1 MRFKKFLTA
10 ALAAAT
16 FAFGSVAS
24 AEENPTCVLMRFTD
38 DTRFVKIESAP
49 SLSDLVMEKLLI
61 SGKFNL
67 METKVIDADMEDML
81 YEERALEFK
90 QAAEAAA
97 SGNYSTL
104 FEGEG
109 FNAEK
114 AQTIATAQVG
124 QFVSPAITSAI
135 GKQHGAEYLIQG
147 TIINLGTGN
156 WMDMTTANA
165 LSYAQTASQFM
176 SLFGTSMA
184 GAAAAL
190 GPIGMLASVAS
201 MVQMNVGGV
210 AVQADLRLIKA
221 ETGEVV
227 WQKMVIGKKTRKEYS
242 VGFVKVGSTKLS
254 NEMYAVAMDNAAEAI
269 ANALIE
275 DLDANKLFAD
285 REAEASS

>member
-1 MRFKKFLTA
+1 MNFKKFLTA

-16 FAFGSVAS
+16 FLFGSS
-24 AEENPTCVLMRFTD
+24 AYAQENPTCVLMRFTD
-38 DTRFVKIESAP
+38 DTRYAKLDSAA

-61 SGKFNL
+61 SGKFNFT
-67 METKVIDADMEDML
+67 ETKVIDSDMENML

-90 QAAEAAA
+90 QAAQAAA
-97 SGNYSTL
+97 GGNYSVL

-135 GKQHGAEYLIQG
+135 GKQHDAEYLIQG

-156 WMDMTTANA
+156 WMDMTTTNA
-165 LSYAQTASQFM
+165 LNYAQTASQLM
-176 SLFGTSMA
+176 SLMGVA
-184 GAAAAL
+184 GNVAAAL

-201 MVQMNVGGV
+201 MVQMDVGAV

-227 WQKMVIGKKTRKEYS
+227 WQKMVTGKKTRKQYS
-242 VGFVKVGSTKLS
+242 MGFVKVGSTKLS
-254 NEMYAVAMDNAAEAI
+254 NEMYATAMDNAAEAI

-275 DLDANKLFAD
+275 DFDGNNLFAD
-285 REAEASS
+285 

>member
-1 MRFKKFLTA
+1 MNFKNFVAATLTA
-10 ALAAAT
+10 ATLI
-16 FAFGSVAS
+16 FGSTAS
-24 AEENPTCVLMRFTD
+24 AQDNPTCVLMKFTD

-67 METKVIDADMEDML
+67 KETKVIDADMENML

-90 QAAEAAA
+90 QAAQAAA
-97 SGNYSTL
+97 GGNYSTL
-104 FEGEG
+104 FEGAG
-109 FNAEK
+109 FNSEK

-135 GKQHGAEYLIQG
+135 GRQHGADYLIQG

-156 WMDMTTANA
+156 WMDMTAKNVV
-165 LSYAQTASQFM
+165 SYAQTAT
-176 SLFGTSMA
+176 SLAMNFASTAVGS
-184 GAAAAL
+184 AAAAL
-190 GPIGMLASVAS
+190 GPIGMLASLAT
-201 MVQMNVGGV
+201 MVDMHVTGV

-227 WQKMVIGKKTRKEYS
+227 WQKMVIGKKTQKQYS
-242 VGFVKVGSTKLS
+242 VGFIKVGNDKLN
-254 NEMYAVAMDNAAEAI
+254 NEMYAEAMDNAAEAV

-275 DLDANKLFAD
+275 DVDAGKLFV
-285 REAEASS
+285 E

>member
-1 MRFKKFLTA
+1 MKFKKFLAA
-10 ALAAAT
+10 ALAAMT
-16 FAFGSVAS
+16 FAFPSVVS
-24 AEENPTCVLMRFTD
+24 AQENPTCVLMKFTD

-49 SLSDLVMEKLLI
+49 SLSDLVMEKLI
-61 SGKFNL
+61 VSGKFNL
-67 METKVIDADMEDML
+67 KETKVIDTDMEYML

-90 QAAEAAA
+90 QAAEAARG
-97 SGNYSTL
+97 GNYSTL
-104 FEGEG
+104 FEGTG

-135 GKQHGAEYLIQG
+135 GRQHGADYLIQG

-156 WMDMTTANA
+156 WMDMTTTNA
-165 LSYAQTASQFM
+165 ISYASTASQLM
-176 SLFGTSMA
+176 SLLGAA
-184 GAAAAL
+184 GNVAAAL

-201 MVQMNVGGV
+201 MVQMQVGGV

-227 WQKMVIGKKTRKEYS
+227 WQKMVIGKKTRKQYS
-242 VGFVKVGSTKLS
+242 VGFVKVGSTKLN
-254 NEMYAVAMDNAAEAI
+254 NEMYAEAMDNAADAI

-275 DLDANKLFAD
+275 DLDANKLFA
-285 REAEASS
+285 E